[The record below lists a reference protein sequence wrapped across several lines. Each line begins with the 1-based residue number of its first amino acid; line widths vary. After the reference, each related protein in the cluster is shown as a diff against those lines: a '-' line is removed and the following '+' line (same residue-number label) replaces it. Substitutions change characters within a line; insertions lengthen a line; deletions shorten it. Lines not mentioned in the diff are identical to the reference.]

1 MTIKNKTPTARAAA
15 RSYCRRCL
23 AVMLC
28 CVLVSGMTVPAAPR
42 AKAVIP
48 EVAIAGMADGVAMGG
63 GLAGGPVG
71 SVLGM
76 LVGSAC
82 GLKVQSG
89 STSGIVGMTPAQY
102 VYSSRGY
109 DYGGELAQHLRSL
122 GGQIAEWWDGLV
134 SRFEAKGGV
143 AEGDT
148 FEIPPEVAA
157 AVKAWT
163 VSHYDFTGGIVSYQD
178 HLLFHDGHTFV
189 LSDLDTSKLDDYN
202 SSYSKAFSLP
212 VLHPGSLIGFPDM
225 DFSQSDDYST
235 VIYLQFG
242 IGIQLGF
249 HISFSDSKWSGV
261 LTTRSNI
268 YDGRILS
275 DFGNSNLNGVS
286 TSSSV
291 SRDVV
296 VETLR
301 NYCETDFRRIVLFNS
316 SVRDRLYVG
325 VYDPVGLSVNVNSR
339 NYYEFS
345 ESLPTV
351 DSSVAATPELEAQ
364 RDDPISVVV
373 PTPAGVADVGG
384 YATPVF
390 DELSPSVLTPG
401 LDVPGT
407 DVDTPAVPGITAG
420 EITGAIE
427 AALPVT
433 GAVAG
438 DAVVGEALAEPDSLG
453 AVFTSKF
460 PFSIPWDVGRAI
472 KLLAAPPVT
481 PRWELDFMAPIAY
494 RVGGFKGDT
503 TVVLDFSDYEI
514 IGQVTRWVSTLM
526 FVYALATGTK
536 RLIWTA

>member
-28 CVLVSGMTVPAAPR
+28 CVLVFGLTVPAAPR

-76 LVGSAC
+76 LVSSAC
-82 GLKVQSG
+82 GLQLRSG
-89 STSGIVGMTPAQY
+89 STSTSGIVGMPPAQY

-109 DYGGELAQHLRSL
+109 DYGAELSKHLKSL
-122 GGQIAEWWDGLV
+122 GGQIAEWWDSLV

-143 AEGDT
+143 EEGDT

-157 AVKAWT
+157 AVKEWA
-163 VSHYDFTGGIVSYQD
+163 VSKYDFSNGIVSYQD
-178 HLLFHDGHTFV
+178 YLLYNEGQTFV
-189 LSDLDTSKLDDYN
+189 LSDVATADLDVNSSKDYFYLPFNHLGSVVDYADCDFAKYDKYDFTFYVGNGIGFRTHFDISGSDDKWSGHLSLSCNFRGNSFNDFSNFLAGGSYSAYTSRADLVNSFSKSHALAVLFY
-202 SSYSKAFSLP
+202 SSYSNRIYA
-212 VLHPGSLIGFPDM
+212 G
-225 DFSQSDDYST
+225 T
-235 VIYLQFG
+235 V
-242 IGIQLGF
+242 
-249 HISFSDSKWSGV
+249 
-261 LTTRSNI
+261 TTRNDVPTILARVKNYLSLDNEVLQAV
-268 YDGRILS
+268 DG
-275 DFGNSNLNGVS
+275 
-286 TSSSV
+286 
-291 SRDVV
+291 
-296 VETLR
+296 
-301 NYCETDFRRIVLFNS
+301 
-316 SVRDRLYVG
+316 
-325 VYDPVGLSVNVNSR
+325 
-339 NYYEFS
+339 
-345 ESLPTV
+345 
-351 DSSVAATPELEAQ
+351 SVAATPELEAQ
-364 RDDPISVVV
+364 RDEPIPVVV

>member
-28 CVLVSGMTVPAAPR
+28 CVLVFGLTVPTAPR

-76 LVGSAC
+76 LVSSAC
-82 GLKVQSG
+82 GLQLRSG
-89 STSGIVGMTPAQY
+89 STSTSGIVGMPPAQY

-122 GGQIAEWWDGLV
+122 GGQIAEWWDSLV

-157 AVKAWT
+157 AVKEWA
-163 VSHYDFTGGIVSYQD
+163 VSKYDFSNGIVSYQD
-178 HLLFHDGHTFV
+178 YLLYHEGQTFV
-189 LSDLDTSKLDDYN
+189 LSDVSTAELDAYTRDTSKSFELPLNHLGSFVTYAPCDFESYNDYN
-202 SSYSKAFSLP
+202 FT
-212 VLHPGSLIGFPDM
+212 F
-225 DFSQSDDYST
+225 
-235 VIYLQFG
+235 
-242 IGIQLGF
+242 
-249 HISFSDSKWSGV
+249 
-261 LTTRSNI
+261 
-268 YDGRILS
+268 
-275 DFGNSNLNGVS
+275 
-286 TSSSV
+286 
-291 SRDVV
+291 
-296 VETLR
+296 
-301 NYCETDFRRIVLFNS
+301 
-316 SVRDRLYVG
+316 YVG
-325 VYDPVGLSVNVNSR
+325 SGIAFRTHFDISENESTGKFSGHLGLSVNINRGKVLGNFYSVSGSSVSNSSLR
-339 NYYEFS
+339 SDVVSRLEEICSSLSLQAVLLYSNYNKRIYVGLVYSSSTVLVASANYLED
-345 ESLPTV
+345 ETLPTV
-351 DSSVAATPELEAQ
+351 GGSVAATPELEAQ
-364 RDDPISVVV
+364 RDEPTPVVV
-373 PTPAGVADVGG
+373 PKPAGVADVGG

-407 DVDTPAVPGITAG
+407 DVDNPAVPGISAG

-453 AVFTSKF
+453 AVFVSKF

-494 RVGGFKGDT
+494 RVGGFEGDT